1 MTISAFGVEHSDEI
15 AKKAPKTFDTS
26 RGEDPKGYR
35 QGVGNQLNP
44 RSGVYH
50 KKGSLG
56 RRAGRVAGYGAG
68 AGAAGAALGAAAGAL
83 AGKSAGISGQT
94 ARLAASVGGGA
105 GAASGRL
112 KALNVN
118 REKGDTAAYRRGGKK
133 KGKKSAGK
141 SYHSKWEVY

>member
-1 MTISAFGVEHSDEI
+1 MTISAFGVEHGDSI
-15 AKKAPKTFDTS
+15 SKKAPKTFDTS
-26 RGEDPKGYR
+26 PGKDPKGYR

-56 RRAGRVAGYGAG
+56 RRAGRIAGYGAG
-68 AGAAGAALGAAAGAL
+68 AGAAGAALGAAAGAI
-83 AGKSAGISGQT
+83 AGKHAGISGET
-94 ARLAASVGGGA
+94 ARLGGLIGGGA
-105 GAASGRL
+105 GAGMGRL
-112 KALNVN
+112 KAQNVN
-118 REKGDTAAYRRGGKK
+118 REKGDTAAYRRSGKK

>member
-1 MTISAFGVEHSDEI
+1 MTISAFGVEHGDEI
-15 AKKAPKTFDTS
+15 AKKAPKKFNTS
-26 RGEDPKGYR
+26 TGKDPKGYR

-56 RRAGRVAGYGAG
+56 RRTGRVAGYGAG
-68 AGAAGAALGAAAGAL
+68 FGSAGAAVGAAAGAL
-83 AGKSAGISGQT
+83 AGKSAGISGET
-94 ARLAASVGGGA
+94 ARLGAAIGGGA
-105 GAASGRL
+105 GASVGRL

-118 REKGDTAAYRRGGKK
+118 REKSDTAAYRRGGKK

-141 SYHSKWEVY
+141 SYHTKWEVY